1 MPADINPIAFST
13 VACPDW
19 DIDRV
24 LSAATE
30 YGYQGVELRTLGA
43 ESKRIASDPASA
55 GDPDAIRNKFEKSG
69 INLTCLATSVA
80 LHFRD
85 EFERQSAMKSAKQ
98 YIELAIQLGC
108 PCIRTFG
115 FQIYPG
121 ELKAKALRRIGER
134 YRQLADYAENSGV
147 EILIENSGTF
157 ARSKELWMLM
167 KDIDHPLV
175 GVAWNVTNAATVGES
190 PSVSVNVLNSQ
201 IRYAKV
207 KDTQVGE
214 GTGFVPLGEGTVQ
227 VERFVELLRG
237 IGYEDFIC
245 FEWDKA
251 WLPSLADADEV
262 LPVAAE
268 TLREW
273 MRPKVDKK
281 GNPLSKREAPA
292 LEVKAS

>member
-1 MPADINPIAFST
+1 MPVEINPLAFST
-13 VACPDW
+13 TACPDW

-24 LSAATE
+24 LTAACDC
-30 YGYQGVELRTLGA
+30 GYQGVELRTLGPD
-43 ESKRIASDPASA
+43 SNRIASDPTSA
-55 GDPDAIRNKFEKSG
+55 GDPESIRAKFDKAG
-69 INLTCLATSVA
+69 IKISCLATSVA

-85 EFERQSAMKSAKQ
+85 EFERQSAMKAAKQ
-98 YIELAIQLGC
+98 YVDLAKKLGC
-108 PCIRTFG
+108 PRIRTFG

-121 ELKAKALRRIGER
+121 EFKAKALRRIADR
-134 YRQLADYAENSGV
+134 YRQLGEYTEEFEV
-147 EILIENSGTF
+147 EILIENAGTF

-167 KDIDHPLV
+167 KDIDHPLI
-175 GVAWNVTNAATVGES
+175 GVAWNVANAAAVGES

-207 KDTQVGE
+207 KDTEVGA

-251 WLPSLADADEV
+251 WLPSLADADDV
-262 LPVAAE
+262 LPIATE

-273 MRPKVDKK
+273 MRTKVDKK
-281 GNPLSKREAPA
+281 GKPLSKREAPA